1 MPVKRKLAKNKSK
14 GRAYG
19 TAGIQQSSRRTRR
32 TMAKEINAG
41 LQIVYRKLS
50 EMHPNPKNPRKQG
63 DDGIVP
69 LAESIEANP
78 QFFEAR
84 PILLSDRTGKLVI
97 IGGERRWES
106 AQYLEMETAPSI
118 LISGLTEEMEDEIL
132 IRDNTHAGIW
142 DDVKLPQWSKES
154 LEKWGAPS
162 WNVVDEKKIDDMF
175 KMSRKDTEK
184 DIELRVSCPAEY
196 SAEINAIVKTIKDSL
211 NASFPK
217 CVVK

>member
-41 LQIVYRKLS
+41 LQIIYRKLS

-97 IGGERRWES
+97 IGGERRWEA

-118 LISGLTEEMEDEIL
+118 LFHGLTEEQEDEIMT
-132 IRDNTHAGIW
+132 RDNTHAGVW
-142 DDVKLPQWSKES
+142 DEAKLKAWPNDL
-154 LEKWGAPS
+154 LEKWGAPK
-162 WNVVDEKKIDDMF
+162 WNEV
-175 KMSRKDTEK
+175 TEK
-184 DIELRVSCPAEY
+184 DLAGLFEKHEAKPKPNFIVVEVPAHLGVD
-196 SAEINAIVKTIKDSL
+196 IIRKRITDAIKEFSGVKIK
-211 NASFPK
+211 
-217 CVVK
+217 